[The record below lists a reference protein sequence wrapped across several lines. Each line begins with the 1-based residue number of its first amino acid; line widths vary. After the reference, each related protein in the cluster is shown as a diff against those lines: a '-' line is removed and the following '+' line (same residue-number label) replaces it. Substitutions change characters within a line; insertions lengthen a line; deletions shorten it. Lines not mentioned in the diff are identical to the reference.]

1 MTQHPRHLFIARRCW
16 WRTIRPKRPYPCDNY
31 ILHFWTFQVPG
42 KFMLDAL
49 KISTHLHGIWLLAA
63 LKHWLRCSSSE
74 VTWEGN
80 WLQLCFILSPWL
92 ASLWA
97 DCKKVSTLQWMRTT
111 WMTVASLWTVK
122 SNWKRSNWFAVLS
135 GQDRATAVDSAPRTL
150 KVSSFCRV
158 KPSWSLAT
166 ENPFHVNK
174 QSILE
179 PLDPL
184 SYKPKTSTQWWQLGC
199 RPEYLVAGKP
209 FFWHKTWVSL
219 KTTMTRR
226 WKIKTMHENVAPT
239 NNGGFPS

>member
-1 MTQHPRHLFIARRCW
+1 MLIEFNFPPKCCLFVAFRSVFLGVVPPRQTREIRIGFWNVVSQDPEIHDFLKFFSCVLIFAVFWLLALCFKAGDFVLTVGRGISFLWVPCTADLNEFFLTMTQHPRHLFIARRCW

-80 WLQLCFILSPWL
+80 WLQLCFILFPWL

-111 WMTVASLWTVK
+111 WMTVASLWT
-122 SNWKRSNWFAVLS
+122 R
-135 GQDRATAVDSAPRTL
+135 
-150 KVSSFCRV
+150 
-158 KPSWSLAT
+158 
-166 ENPFHVNK
+166 
-174 QSILE
+174 
-179 PLDPL
+179 
-184 SYKPKTSTQWWQLGC
+184 
-199 RPEYLVAGKP
+199 
-209 FFWHKTWVSL
+209 
-219 KTTMTRR
+219 
-226 WKIKTMHENVAPT
+226 
-239 NNGGFPS
+239 